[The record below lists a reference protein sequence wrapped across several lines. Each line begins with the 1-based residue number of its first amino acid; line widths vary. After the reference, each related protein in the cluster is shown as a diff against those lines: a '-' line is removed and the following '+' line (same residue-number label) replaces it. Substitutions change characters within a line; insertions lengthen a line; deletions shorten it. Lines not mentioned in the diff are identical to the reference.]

1 MSFRKTTFENGEIYH
16 IVLRSVEGIKIIR
29 DVSDYFRIIFGLYEF
44 NNKKPVSIWQRRR
57 NKKQQTNSLKMVQGQ
72 ALHHFEREVL
82 VEIFAFCIMPNHIHL
97 LLRQTKEGGITRFLQ
112 KLGTGYAMY
121 FNKKYNRMGHL
132 FQGSF
137 RAVRIKNDKQLQTVF
152 VYIHTNPVSLI
163 VPKWK
168 EKGIDNIEKVI
179 KFLESYK
186 WSSYLDYIGKK
197 NFPSIT
203 ERNFLLEVIG
213 GIKESKKFVK
223 DWLTQ
228 KKKLKNL
235 ISFEKFE
242 AE

>member
-1 MSFRKTTFENGEIYH
+1 
-16 IVLRSVEGIKIIR
+16 
-29 DVSDYFRIIFGLYEF
+29 
-44 NNKKPVSIWQRRR
+44 
-57 NKKQQTNSLKMVQGQ
+57 
-72 ALHHFEREVL
+72 
-82 VEIFAFCIMPNHIHL
+82 
-97 LLRQTKEGGITRFLQ
+97 
-112 KLGTGYAMY
+112 
-121 FNKKYNRMGHL
+121 MGHL

-203 ERNFLLEVIG
+203 ERSFLLEVIG

-228 KKKLKNL
+228 KKELKNL